1 MMGYFSHM
9 SIFPEVRSKA
19 TETSPVARS
28 ENHAE
33 ILKTLFTIV
42 SGIPQDRSRD
52 TMKSRDAPVNVERLE
67 DDDYQQYKYVLVL
80 KRSILSSFPYNNFSL
95 ILSCFSSLPHN
106 SMGTF
111 DSILHANFISL
122 VKYRRS

>member
-1 MMGYFSHM
+1 M

-42 SGIPQDRSRD
+42 SGIPHDTEARSRD

-67 DDDYQQYKYVLVL
+67 DDYQQYKYVLVL

-95 ILSCFSSLPHN
+95 ILSCFSSLLHN